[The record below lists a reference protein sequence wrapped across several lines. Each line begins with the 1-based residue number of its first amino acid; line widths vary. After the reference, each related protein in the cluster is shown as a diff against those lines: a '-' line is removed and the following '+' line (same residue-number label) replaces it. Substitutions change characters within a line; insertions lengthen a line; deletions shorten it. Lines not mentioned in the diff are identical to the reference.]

1 MPLRQ
6 RLEAVPEAVQ
16 EFDLAAAQKYQE
28 GAALIVAGY
37 DGAGIYLLGYSAEMM
52 LKNAYFRCMGA
63 SWADRIAPRLGLALA
78 AGRAL
83 TPLVPHEG
91 YHSLRFW
98 ASLLRETRR
107 FQRRPLPPL
116 LDAQFVS
123 RTRRLHQNC
132 WIGARYRRAQA
143 TGLEAATVQADA
155 AWIQRNY
162 SALWR

>member
-6 RLEAVPEAVQ
+6 RLEAVPETVQ
-16 EFDLAAAQKYQE
+16 EFDLAAAQKHQE
-28 GAALIVAGY
+28 GAALVTAGY
-37 DGAGIYLLGYSAEMM
+37 NGAGIYLLGYSAEML
-52 LKNAYFRCMGA
+52 LKNVYFRYTGA
-63 SWADRIAPRLGLALA
+63 SWADRVGPRLGAAQA
-78 AGRAL
+78 AGKIRI
-83 TPLVPHEG
+83 PLVPHEG

-132 WIGARYRRAQA
+132 WIGARYRRDRA
-143 TGLEAATVQADA
+143 TGLEAATVRGDAD
-155 AWIQRNY
+155 WLQKNY
-162 SALWR
+162 PILWR